1 MLWYIY
7 LQYFNYLFFFSMEEV
22 DDVLGDFDDEV
33 DFSKMDQGNKK
44 GFIGRWD
51 FDIQEEYSD
60 YMVNKEVLFKY
71 GFSFFFINL
80 FYIRIFVNIG
90 R

>member
-7 LQYFNYLFFFSMEEV
+7 LQYFYYLFFFSMEEV

-44 GFIGRWD
+44 GFIG
-51 FDIQEEYSD
+51 
-60 YMVNKEVLFKY
+60 
-71 GFSFFFINL
+71 
-80 FYIRIFVNIG
+80 
-90 R
+90 